1 MEFSIKHHK
10 IFLNIKMEHW
20 DLTRWELW
28 HSEHKGRLIRIAL
41 DLKPQV
47 LNLVFN
53 RIKGVYQAVKGMDSE
68 NEKP

>member
-1 MEFSIKHHK
+1 
-10 IFLNIKMEHW
+10 MEHW

-28 HSEHKGRLIRIAL
+28 HSEHKGHPIRIAL